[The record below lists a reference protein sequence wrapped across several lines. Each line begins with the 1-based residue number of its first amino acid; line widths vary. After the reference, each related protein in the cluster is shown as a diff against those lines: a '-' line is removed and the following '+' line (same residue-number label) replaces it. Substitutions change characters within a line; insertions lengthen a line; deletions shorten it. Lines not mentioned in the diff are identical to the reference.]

1 MNDCP
6 SGSAMRRQTV
16 RLAGLL
22 LIGVAVS
29 ACGSTSHQTADIN
42 IKTKFT
48 SKEYGVSASKRVT
61 TSKKVKKGGGT
72 YKIDKPYKIRGKW
85 YYPKEE
91 KGYDKKGMASWYGP
105 NFHGRKT
112 ANGEIFDQYHLS
124 GAHPTFPLPS
134 YARVTNLTN
143 GHSVIIRV
151 NDRGPYSRG
160 RIIDVSSKTADLL
173 EMKHHGTAQVR
184 VQYLGRARMDGRDM
198 PYLSA
203 SHQRNGKPHRLE

>member
-1 MNDCP
+1 MDKRRRMLDGLAQTDDKMNDCP

-29 ACGSTSHQTADIN
+29 ACGSTFHQTADIN
-42 IKTKFT
+42 TKTKFT

-72 YKIDKPYKIRGKW
+72 YKIGKPYKIRGKW

-134 YARVTNLTN
+134 YA
-143 GHSVIIRV
+143 G
-151 NDRGPYSRG
+151 
-160 RIIDVSSKTADLL
+160 
-173 EMKHHGTAQVR
+173 
-184 VQYLGRARMDGRDM
+184 
-198 PYLSA
+198 
-203 SHQRNGKPHRLE
+203 